1 MPERE
6 VRMRSRMSLAAGYL
20 LATVA
25 VSLVSGCF
33 TAQKAPCS
41 SEGPAAA
48 PAQPPL
54 KVAVYADA
62 GPSGIGAVEWFRL
75 VNESPEMEL
84 HLVDGAGVR
93 RGALDGIDLLVMPGG
108 NSKTEFTT
116 LGTNGVLKLKEFLR
130 NGGGYIGTCAGCCL
144 LMDGEDRRAR
154 MMPWDRSGT
163 ENVTLFPT
171 LDVNEKGAAALGIK
185 KGGHVVRFHGGPFM
199 WPTTNVIADA
209 KMEVWATMDAE
220 GTMKGRVDPKKR
232 MYGAAAMIGGTYG
245 KGRVFVISAHPEYFN
260 STLYIVRGAFKYVTG
275 RDVTFPARPRS
286 RRAISV
292 GFVSGGISGIDTAET
307 AIALAS
313 EKDFDLVL
321 IDVDGVKQRRL
332 DHIDVLV
339 LTSDKLAKNDAF
351 KSALAEFVGRGGK
364 VVGFKSGVS
373 MLPPGG
379 VVCGTRKD
387 AVKTIRSLFED

>member
-1 MPERE
+1 
-6 VRMRSRMSLAAGYL
+6 
-20 LATVA
+20 
-25 VSLVSGCF
+25 
-33 TAQKAPCS
+33 
-41 SEGPAAA
+41 
-48 PAQPPL
+48 
-54 KVAVYADA
+54 
-62 GPSGIGAVEWFRL
+62 
-75 VNESPEMEL
+75 
-84 HLVDGAGVR
+84 
-93 RGALDGIDLLVMPGG
+93 
-108 NSKTEFTT
+108 
-116 LGTNGVLKLKEFLR
+116 
-130 NGGGYIGTCAGCCL
+130 
-144 LMDGEDRRAR
+144 
-154 MMPWDRSGT
+154 
-163 ENVTLFPT
+163 
-171 LDVNEKGAAALGIK
+171 
-185 KGGHVVRFHGGPFM
+185 
-199 WPTTNVIADA
+199 
-209 KMEVWATMDAE
+209 
-220 GTMKGRVDPKKR
+220 MKGRVDPKKR

-292 GFVSGGISGIDTAET
+292 GFVSGGIRGVDTAET

-351 KSALAEFVGRGGK
+351 KAALAEFVGRGGK

-379 VVCGTRKD
+379 IVCGTRKD